1 MRLVKVILFGK
12 GFFFSDGI
20 KLRIFRGDH
29 PVLPEWAIKITVYL
43 EMSFLSVVQG
53 TGGGRL

>member
-1 MRLVKVILFGK
+1 MGLVKVILFGK
-12 GFFFSDGI
+12 GFFPDGI

-29 PVLPEWAIKITVYL
+29 PALPEWAIKITVYL